1 MCRLTVLVIVLCFS
15 DGLYASVWTKDISR
29 AGRVA
34 QKLEAGHVAVNAS
47 SPTGGNQMPL
57 TGWKSS
63 GFGSGDAGLDD
74 VLHWTHQKAV
84 IIDLE

>member
-1 MCRLTVLVIVLCFS
+1 MQISFVFLA
-15 DGLYASVWTKDISR
+15 DGLYASVWTRDISR

-34 QKLEAGHVAVNAS
+34 QELEAGHVAVNTA
-47 SPTGGNQMPL
+47 SPTGGNQLPL

-63 GFGSGDAGLDD
+63 GLGSGDAGLED
-74 VLHWTHQKAV
+74 VLHWTQSKAV